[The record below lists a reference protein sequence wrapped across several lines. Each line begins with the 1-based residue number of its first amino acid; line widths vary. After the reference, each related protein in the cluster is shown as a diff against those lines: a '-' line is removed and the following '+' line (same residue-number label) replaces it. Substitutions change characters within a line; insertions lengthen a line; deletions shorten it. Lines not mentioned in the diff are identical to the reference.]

1 MDKYLYIFIVLFIF
15 LCICLL
21 SKGCINLYE
30 TFSIGSQNIKISD
43 TLLLNTN
50 NCEIDPIP
58 PDPCVPNPCQNSG
71 TCNNGIC
78 TCIDGYTGQ
87 HCKID
92 PIPPD
97 PCVPNP
103 CQNGG
108 TCNNGICTC
117 IDGYTGQHCEID
129 PIPPDP
135 CVPNPCQN
143 SGTCNNGICTCI
155 DGYTGQHCDIAPTQ
169 KCNYVLSNFPEK
181 LSDGN
186 FKIQYKNSSKI
197 PIRIYFN
204 PNQAPHIDNTGTNM
218 WNQMNTDKF
227 SKFYKYINSDD
238 VNPIQILNVDGNIDQ
253 PYFRLNVGEILQIRV
268 NNKNYIIPPGLPGEG
283 TIINGPFFYNY
294 NAGVTTWTIP
304 DIDPEKP
311 GNQNYTAIEFNV
323 GPYLPYKGINY
334 DLSGVDGVNSNVLME
349 YTCDC
354 SDTIKQKDTK
364 KKIFTNIN
372 NCDEFEVEDSN
383 SIKTCMS
390 PKNLPEYI
398 PNPTMEYC
406 DTGTEKVCSGCP
418 MRPGGGPKGGVLD
431 PSEELWCKDKLNCH
445 KWWSNNDI
453 AKKWRAF
460 LNNCGPNT
468 FDSYEW
474 AYAEKIYNETY
485 NNIKPPSCDNCQ
497 QDDKCCPTSDPPCCH
512 NNNNCDPINA
522 QGLTLDN
529 IVSPNIQCNGN
540 IQNHNIESCELNIEI
555 FNIKN

>member
-1 MDKYLYIFIVLFIF
+1 MKEYLYILIIFFIF
-15 LCICLL
+15 LCVCLFC
-21 SKGCINLYE
+21 KGCIDIYDG
-30 TFSIGSQNIKISD
+30 FSVGGKVSDGINISQKLILSYDKGCKSEPPPAGPCDKI
-43 TLLLNTN
+43 N
-50 NCEIDPIP
+50 
-58 PDPCVPNPCQNSG
+58 
-71 TCNNGIC
+71 
-78 TCIDGYTGQ
+78 
-87 HCKID
+87 
-92 PIPPD
+92 
-97 PCVPNP
+97 

-108 TCNNGICTC
+108 TCSNGKCNC
-117 IDGYTGQHCEID
+117 IDSYTGDNCEIA
-129 PIPPDP
+129 PD
-135 CVPNPCQN
+135 
-143 SGTCNNGICTCI
+143 
-155 DGYTGQHCDIAPTQ
+155 DA
-169 KCNYVLSNFPEK
+169 KCNYVLSNFPQK

-186 FKIQYKNSSKI
+186 LKIQYKNSSKI

-204 PNQAPHIDNTGTNM
+204 PKQAPHIDNTGENM
-218 WNQMNTDKF
+218 WDQMKSEKF
-227 SKFYKYINSDD
+227 SKFYKYINDND
-238 VNPIQILNVDGNIDQ
+238 KNPIQILNVDGNVTQ
-253 PYFRLNVGEILQIRV
+253 PYFKLNIGEILQIRV
-268 NNKNYIIPPGLPGEG
+268 NNKDYIIPSGLPGEG
-283 TIINGPFFYNY
+283 TKINGPFFYNY

-311 GNQNYTAIEFNV
+311 GNQNYTAIEYNV
-323 GPYLPYKGINY
+323 GPYLPHKGINY

-354 SDTIKQKDTK
+354 SDTIKQKDTT

-372 NCDEFEVEDSN
+372 KCDEFEAEDSN
-383 SIKTCMS
+383 GIKTCMS

-398 PNPTMEYC
+398 PSPIMEYC

-431 PSEELWCKDKLNCH
+431 PSKEQWCKDKLNCH

-460 LNNCGPNT
+460 LNNCGLNT

-512 NNNNCDPINA
+512 NNNNCDPINI

-555 FNIKN
+555 FNVKT